1 MQMAGMPGPM
11 SFGPQ
16 MATFKVQP
24 GVGMNLMKG
33 QLVNGQVLG
42 KMGNRMMLRVGQNV
56 MQAETS
62 APLEVGMKLQFQV
75 KGQTTEGTLNLQL
88 LRAQSFTPMTSE
100 DLAQTMTGMKL
111 PLSEDNVKTAKG
123 MLQSGLPLTKEGF
136 TEMKEALAQLPRT
149 LPTDTQAA
157 SFLKLSSLPMTPQN
171 ISTLSNFITTHPLIG
186 AQLFEVQH
194 EFRKLTSGKNEK
206 LSRETMDMLAQVP
219 GLLGEYILDGKGKTG
234 KKNSRV
240 PKKMAGQV
248 GIEQMAP
255 HFGDD
260 EDWDLL
266 RMLMAIRGK
275 LSQENSEE
283 EEALNKLFQ
292 LMAAVEENMTAQ
304 QLINT
309 ARKNDDLTYYYMQ
322 VPFRLGENELT
333 AEIKIYYTTDF
344 DQRKEVDDDNTRIEF
359 SITSEHLGLLH
370 FQVEIVHG
378 IIHVD
383 VGTEREE
390 VRAFV
395 EHYLPALMENIK
407 KLSYT
412 AGRSTSYVTN
422 GEPVTPLPMRTQE
435 FENLERVNITG

>member
-11 SFGPQ
+11 SFGPP
-16 MATFKVQP
+16 MTAFRVQP

-33 QLVNGQVLG
+33 QLINGQVLG
-42 KMGNRMMLRVGQNV
+42 KTGNQMTLRVGQNV

-62 APLEVGMKLQFQV
+62 VPLEVGMKLQFQV

-100 DLAQTMTGMKL
+100 DLAQAMTGMKL
-111 PLSEDNVKTAKG
+111 PVSEENVKTAKE
-123 MLQSGLPLTKEGF
+123 MVQSGLTLTTQNF
-136 TEMKEALAQLPRT
+136 NEMKEALAQLPRS

-157 SFLKLSSLPMTPQN
+157 SFLKLSSLPLTPQN
-171 ISTLSNFITTHPLIG
+171 ITTLSNFITTHPLIG

-194 EFRKLTSGKNEK
+194 EFRKMTTGNNEK
-206 LSRETMDMLAQVP
+206 ISRETIEMLARVP
-219 GLLGEYILDGKGKTG
+219 GLLGEYILDGKGKAG
-234 KKNSRV
+234 KKNSNV
-240 PKKMAGQV
+240 PKKMARQV

-275 LSQENSEE
+275 LSRENSEE
-283 EEALNKLFQ
+283 EEVLNRLSQ
-292 LMAAVEENMTAQ
+292 LMTQIEENMTAQ

-309 ARKNDDLTYYYMQ
+309 ARKNDDLTFYYMQ
-322 VPFRLGENELT
+322 VPFRLGENDLT
-333 AEIKIYYTTDF
+333 AEIKIYYTTDYEE
-344 DQRKEVDDDNTRIEF
+344 RKEVDEENTRLEF

-395 EHYLPALMENIK
+395 EYYLPALMENIQH
-407 KLSYT
+407 LSYT
-412 AGRSTSYVTN
+412 PGRSTSYVTSS
-422 GEPVTPLPMRTQE
+422 EPVTPLPLRTQE
-435 FENLERVNITG
+435 FEKMERVNITG